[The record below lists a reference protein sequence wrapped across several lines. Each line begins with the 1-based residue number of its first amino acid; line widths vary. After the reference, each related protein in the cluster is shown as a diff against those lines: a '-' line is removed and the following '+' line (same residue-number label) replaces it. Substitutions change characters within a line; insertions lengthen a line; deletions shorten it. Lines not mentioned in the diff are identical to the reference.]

1 MVVVVVV
8 GRSGRGKWRE
18 RKERGEEGEVMTK
31 KDHDSIIVALATVA
45 QPLHNLLWL
54 LDVDALK

>member
-31 KDHDSIIVALATVA
+31 KDHDSIIMALATVA
-45 QPLHNLLWL
+45 QQLHNL
-54 LDVDALK
+54 